1 GMKNSQQIPRVAAI
15 LWHLSTISIQ
25 AKVLSIGARD
35 RLTAQKSSIF
45 SPKPACP
52 AHSPHPESRLLSP
65 DAAFGAWG
73 SPNRQPFS
81 KSLVLYR
88 F

>member
-1 GMKNSQQIPRVAAI
+1 MVDATSKGAHNVFGMKNSQQIPRVAAI

-45 SPKPACP
+45 SPK
-52 AHSPHPESRLLSP
+52 
-65 DAAFGAWG
+65 
-73 SPNRQPFS
+73 
-81 KSLVLYR
+81 
-88 F
+88 